1 MKRSEAKVLS
11 ERSVDERG
19 IYEELRLGVCWG
31 LEVGDR
37 KRRVKR
43 RRESWRRAGCGGRR
57 DEEERGEGFERA
69 QR

>member
-1 MKRSEAKVLS
+1 MEVGDEHVVEGGEMKRSKAKVLS
-11 ERSVDERG
+11 VRSVDERD

-43 RRESWRRAGCGGRR
+43 RRGGWRRAG
-57 DEEERGEGFERA
+57 
-69 QR
+69 